1 MRYNP
6 DKCHVLRLSRKK
18 EPTKHQYTLK
28 GHVLHT
34 LDSSTYLEVDINS
47 KLTWDQHINTISEKA
62 NTTLGFVKIN
72 VQTASRA
79 TKGIAYKALVRPQ
92 RNM

>member
-28 GHVLHT
+28 GHVLDT
-34 LDSSTYLEVDINS
+34 PDSSMDLGDDINS
-47 KLTWDQHINTISEKA
+47 KLTWDQHIKRNSPRA
-62 NTTLGFVKIN
+62 NRTLGFV
-72 VQTASRA
+72 T
-79 TKGIAYKALVRPQ
+79 
-92 RNM
+92 RNFADRIQSNKRSSI